1 MATKI
6 YNHVQN
12 STYSISGGVLTM
24 TANDGYKF
32 DTAPVLMNGYD
43 DWDNE
48 FDETPMTVS
57 EDGKTATY
65 NVTGWVQAD
74 VFGTTVEA
82 GKTVQVS
89 NYIQGA
95 TIQQTDNTVTVT
107 ANTGRKFNEAPT
119 AEGYDD
125 WENEMSATAT
135 LSDNNTKATFD
146 LTGFTTASLYG
157 KTVEI
162 PVVIQ
167 ISIYADLAN
176 CTAQG
181 IPTGSFPSDT
191 PLNIVLTS
199 NDGYKFNDAPYLTY
213 YDDWGNEVFLQFTV
227 SEDGKT
233 ATLEDTLSNYPLA
246 TGYTFYVTAEAV
258 LQSTYGNRYGSVNV
272 YRVTDTQLEDF
283 CKKRFAYTTD
293 NTGVLRYDLGDFVN
307 RIRRVFCDVGA
318 TVPTTIRCA
327 NTDTEVSAEAVQQD
341 TQTLD
346 FGTVLLPYHNEDST
360 DFNSRLQVFL
370 PFVGLVDIN
379 SAYVG
384 KEIGLKYEINVVT
397 GDAVALLTYN
407 DTAFA
412 TYDCKPSTEIMFK
425 SNTMSIA
432 TIGDDEFT
440 AKYLLGLRPYVLMQW
455 NASQNNRLLNSDCKR
470 VVIGN
475 CSGKLQFSEVAGLES
490 GQITPDE
497 REQIMRQLQQGI
509 TIKNN

>member
-1 MATKI
+1 MAI
-6 YNHVQN
+6 SVNNNVQN
-12 STYSISGGVLTM
+12 STYSVQNNVLTL
-24 TANDGYKF
+24 TAKDGYKF
-32 DTAPVLMNGYD
+32 ATAPTVYGYD
-43 DWDNE
+43 DWDNDYIGE
-48 FDETPMTVS
+48 PVLS
-57 EDGKTATY
+57 ADGKTVTVD
-65 NVTGWVQAD
+65 VTGWSNVSIY
-74 VFGTTVEA
+74 GTTVVA

-95 TIQQTDNTVTVT
+95 AYTVNESTVVVT
-107 ANTGRKFNEAPT
+107 ANTGRKFNTAPT
-119 AEGYDD
+119 ATGYDD
-125 WENEMSATAT
+125 WDNELSATAT

-146 LTGFTTASLYG
+146 LTGFTTANLYG
-157 KTVEI
+157 QTVEI
-162 PVVIQ
+162 PVPIQ
-167 ISIYADLAN
+167 ISIHSALTN
-176 CTAQG
+176 CTSQG
-181 IPTGSFPSDT
+181 IPTGSFASDT
-191 PLNIVLTS
+191 PLNIVLTA
-199 NDGYKFNDAPYLTY
+199 NDGYKFTDTPTLMY
-213 YDDWGNEVFLQFTV
+213 YDSWDNDNYLQFTV

-233 ATLEDTLSNYPLA
+233 ATLADTLSNYDL
-246 TGYTFYVTAEAV
+246 TLYNTTLYLTAEAV

-272 YRVTDTQLEDF
+272 YRVTDEQLEAF

-293 NTGVLRYDLGDFVN
+293 GTNLLRYDLGDFVN

-318 TVPTTIRCA
+318 TVPTTIKCA
-327 NTDTEVSAEAVQQD
+327 NTDTEVSADAVKED

-346 FGTVLLPYHNEDST
+346 FGTVLIPYHNEDNT

-370 PFVGLVDIN
+370 PFVGLVAIN

-432 TIGDDEFT
+432 TIGGDEFT

-455 NASQNNRLLNSDCKR
+455 NASQNDRLLNTDCKR

-475 CSGKLQFSEVAGLES
+475 CSGKLQFSEVAGLQS

-497 REQIMRQLQQGI
+497 REQITRQLQQGI
-509 TIKNN
+509 TINNN

>member
-1 MATKI
+1 MAISVK
-6 YNHVQN
+6 NNVQN
-12 STYSISGGVLTM
+12 STYSVQNNVLTL
-24 TANDGYKF
+24 TAKDGYKF
-32 DTAPVLMNGYD
+32 ATAPTVYGYD
-43 DWDNE
+43 DWENE
-48 FDETPMTVS
+48 FIGEPVLS
-57 EDGKTATY
+57 ADGKTVTVD
-65 NVTGWVQAD
+65 VTGWDSVKIY
-74 VFGTTVEA
+74 GTTIVA

-95 TIQQTDNTVTVT
+95 TYTVNESTVVVT
-107 ANTGRKFNEAPT
+107 ANTGRKFNTAPT
-119 AEGYDD
+119 ATGYDD
-125 WENEMSATAT
+125 WDNELSATAT

-146 LTGFTTASLYG
+146 LTGFTTANLYG
-157 KTVEI
+157 QTVEI
-162 PVVIQ
+162 PVPIQ
-167 ISIYADLAN
+167 IRIYVYSLINA
-176 CTAQG
+176 TAQG
-181 IPTGSFPSDT
+181 IPTGRFSSDT
-191 PLNIVLTS
+191 PLNIVLTA
-199 NDGYKFNDAPYLTY
+199 NDGYKFTDAPTLTY
-213 YDDWGNEVFLQFTV
+213 YDDWSNEIFLQFTV

-233 ATLEDTLSNYPLA
+233 ATFADTMSNY
-246 TGYTFYVTAEAV
+246 TISNDNDFYVTGEAV

-272 YRVTDTQLEDF
+272 YRVTDEQLEAF

-293 NTGVLRYDLGDFVN
+293 GTNLLRYDLGDFVN

-318 TVPTTIRCA
+318 TVPTTIKCA
-327 NTDTEVSAEAVQQD
+327 NTDTQVSADAVKED

-346 FGTVLLPYHNEDST
+346 FGTVLIPYHNEDNT

-370 PFVGLVDIN
+370 PFVGLMAIN

-432 TIGDDEFT
+432 TIGGDEFT

-455 NASQNNRLLNSDCKR
+455 NASQNDRLLNTDCKR

-475 CSGKLQFSEVAGLES
+475 CSGKLQFSEVAGLQS

-497 REQIMRQLQQGI
+497 REQITRQLQQGI
-509 TIKNN
+509 TINNN